1 MLMKTTVTSSPSLAG
16 TSGITLDSLRV
27 SYHGN
32 VVLKPLS
39 LTIEPGEVLALIG
52 PSVPGKPRCCGRL
65 PVLCNRLAG
74 GS

>member
-39 LTIEPGEVLALIG
+39 LTIEPGEVLAL
-52 PSVPGKPRCCGRL
+52 
-65 PVLCNRLAG
+65 
-74 GS
+74 